1 METPPLLQELNAR
14 GPGWE
19 TAVEEF
25 HAAYTRCAAQEIP
38 HDTYAAAALH
48 AVLWQTILQV
58 RTEDFRR
65 IVEEFTSRVVIE
77 SDEYDKL
84 AAQDEERFQQAGGWA
99 SINLEDLNEQS

>member
-1 METPPLLQELNAR
+1 METPPLLQELDAR

-25 HAAYTRCAAQEIP
+25 HAAYTRCAAEEIP
-38 HDTYAAAALH
+38 HDTAAAAALH

-65 IVEEFTSRVVIE
+65 IVEEFTVRVE
-77 SDEYDKL
+77 KENDDYEKL
-84 AAQDEERFQQAGGWA
+84 AAQDQERFLAGEFPGMPPL
-99 SINLEDLNEQS
+99 I